1 MHLCCMRILE
11 QIIQSAMTVLV
22 FIPGFLGSGPEEISG
37 KVVKVIDGNTIEILQ
52 DDKQKVK
59 VLLIGIDSPELEQA
73 YGEKAKKFL
82 ERLVLNK
89 NVKAIIHGKD
99 RWGNRLAE
107 VLVNGDDDPRVEL
120 LKEGLAWT
128 AEKNPNPDL
137 EPYRTWA
144 QQKGKG
150 LWQDTNPTPPWTF
163 RRQQT
168 MVNPKSS

>member
-1 MHLCCMRILE
+1 MKFLE
-11 QIIQSAMTVLV
+11 HIVQSVLTLTV
-22 FIPGFLGSGPEEISG
+22 FIPSFFGQPQTEITG
-37 KVVKVIDGNTIEILQ
+37 KVVKVIDGNTLEILQ

-59 VLLIGIDSPELEQA
+59 VLLIGIDSPELQQA
-73 YGEKAKKFL
+73 YGEKAKQFL
-82 ERLVLNK
+82 ERLVLNRK
-89 NVKAIIHGKD
+89 VTATTHGKD

-120 LKEGLAWT
+120 LKAGLAWT